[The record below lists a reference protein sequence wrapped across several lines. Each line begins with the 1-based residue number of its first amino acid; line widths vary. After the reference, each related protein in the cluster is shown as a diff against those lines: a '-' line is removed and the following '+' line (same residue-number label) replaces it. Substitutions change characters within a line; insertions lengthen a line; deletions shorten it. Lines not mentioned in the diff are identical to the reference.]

1 MSVSNNPSVARR
13 DTDSPRQPS
22 PAAANGVNPTLV
34 LASSSPYRRM
44 LLQRLAL
51 PFECVAPEID
61 ESVHIGEQP
70 QTYVSRL
77 ARAKAQRVAE
87 LLQQDQTTVTQLTQQ
102 TSALIIGSDQAL
114 VLDQQIISKPE
125 NHAGAVAMLQR
136 CSGQTVTFH
145 CGWSLLQAHVD
156 GNIERIDA
164 AVVPTEVVFRDLS
177 ETEILRYIEREPALD
192 CAGAFKSEALG
203 ISLFAALRSDDPS
216 ALIGLP
222 LISLC
227 HGLRKAGLALP

>member
-1 MSVSNNPSVARR
+1 MP
-13 DTDSPRQPS
+13 DSDGTRLSAPD
-22 PAAANGVNPTLV
+22 AANAIHPFLV

-51 PFECVAPEID
+51 PFDCIAPEID
-61 ESVHIGEQP
+61 ESVHAGEQP

-77 ARAKAQRVAE
+77 ALAKAQRVAE
-87 LLQQDQTTVTQLTQQ
+87 LLQLDQTRSGSRSQQL
-102 TSALIIGSDQAL
+102 SALIIGSDQAL
-114 VLDQQIISKPE
+114 VLDQQIISKPDD
-125 NHAGAVAMLQR
+125 HADAVAMLQR
-136 CSGQTVTFH
+136 CSGQTVIFH
-145 CGWSLLQAHVD
+145 CGWSLLQAQAD
-156 GNIERIDA
+156 GNIAQIDA

-177 ETEILRYIEREPALD
+177 ADEILRYIEREPALD

-203 ISLFAALRSDDPS
+203 ISLFAALRSEDPS

-227 HGLRKAGLALP
+227 RGLRTAGLALP